1 LYANALTGNTQHLM
15 NIINSDNLKQYL
27 LIALIVVLGITLG
40 KQLFEFFPGLLGA
53 VTLYILMRQH
63 FFKLTVIKS
72 WKKWVTATV
81 FIVGS
86 MIVFVLPVIL
96 MIQVLLPKFSEFT
109 SDPAKLSSMID
120 ILSQKLR
127 HISPMLAISP
137 EQVNSLTQN
146 LTASLPTVLSAT
158 LNMLT
163 NAVLAFF
170 LLYFML
176 VDGRKMEY
184 TIQKYLPLQD
194 SNIDDV
200 WNATRVMVV
209 SNAIG
214 IPVLAACQ
222 AVVAML
228 GYWIFG
234 VEAYILWGV
243 LTGVFSLVPIIGTAV
258 IWIPLCLYLFVTG
271 ESGAGFGLLMY
282 SLLVTG
288 SIDNILRFTMLKK
301 LGDVHPIITA
311 LGIIVGIPLFG
322 FMGFIFGPLLISYF
336 LLLIK
341 IYRVEFAPRNNAA
354 EKQ

>member
-1 LYANALTGNTQHLM
+1 M
-15 NIINSDNLKQYL
+15 NFINSDNLKQYL

-53 VTLYILMRQH
+53 VTLYILMRQY
-63 FFKLTVIKS
+63 FFNLTVIKS
-72 WKKWVTATV
+72 WKKWVAATV
-81 FIVGS
+81 FILGS
-86 MIVFVLPVIL
+86 MVVFVLPVIL
-96 MIQVLLPKFSEFT
+96 MIQVLLPRFSEFT
-109 SDPAKLSSMID
+109 SDPAKLTSMLD
-120 ILSQKLR
+120 TLTQKLK
-127 HISPMLAISP
+127 HISPMLDISSA
-137 EQVNSLTQN
+137 QISSLIQK
-146 LTASLPTVLSAT
+146 LTASVPSVLGAT

-170 LLYFML
+170 ILYFML

-194 SNIDDV
+194 GNIDDI

-214 IPVLAACQ
+214 IPLLAACQ

-234 VEAYILWGV
+234 IDSFILWGV

-271 ESGAGFGLLMY
+271 QSGNGIGLLFY
-282 SLLVTG
+282 SLLITG
-288 SIDNILRFTMLKK
+288 SVDNILRFTILKK

-354 EKQ
+354 EKKEG

>member
-1 LYANALTGNTQHLM
+1 M

-40 KQLFEFFPGLLGA
+40 KQLYEFFPGLLGA
-53 VTLYILMRQH
+53 VTLYILMRQY
-63 FFKLTVIKS
+63 FFRLTVIKS
-72 WKKWVTATV
+72 WKKWVAATV
-81 FIVGS
+81 FILGS
-86 MIVFVLPVIL
+86 IILFVVPVVI
-96 MIQVLLPKFSEFT
+96 MIQILLPRLAEFT
-109 SDPAKLSSMID
+109 SDPAKLSSMLD
-120 ILSQKLR
+120 VLTQKLK
-127 HISPMLAISP
+127 HISPMLDISP
-137 EQVNSLTQN
+137 EQIDSLTQN
-146 LTASLPTVLSAT
+146 ITSSLPTVLSAT
-158 LNMLT
+158 LNMVT

-170 LLYFML
+170 ILYFML

-194 SNIDDV
+194 TNIDNV

-234 VEAYILWGV
+234 IESYILWGV
-243 LTGVFSLVPIIGTAV
+243 LTGIFSLVPIIGTAV
-258 IWIPLCLYLFVTG
+258 IWVPLCIYLFATG
-271 ESGAGFGLLMY
+271 QSGAGAGLLFY

-288 SIDNILRFTMLKK
+288 SIDNILRFTILKK

-341 IYRVEFAPRNNAA
+341 IYRVEFAPRNNIA
-354 EKQ
+354 EK